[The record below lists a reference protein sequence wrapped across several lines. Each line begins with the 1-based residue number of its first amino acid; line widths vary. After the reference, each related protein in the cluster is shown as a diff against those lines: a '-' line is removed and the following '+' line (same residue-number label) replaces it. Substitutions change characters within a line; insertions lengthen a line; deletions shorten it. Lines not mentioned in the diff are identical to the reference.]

1 HEDEQ
6 ASPKTGSEMPRKTL
20 SSALLQHER
29 AIDRT
34 IEAIDTVVGE
44 LHNVVAHA
52 GTKDR
57 APAQPGSQTVETARP
72 RAVPTR
78 EQARPPPPPPRSGQ
92 RHRYPRLPSCLFWR
106 RAAASPGKREWRPR
120 P

>member
-1 HEDEQ
+1 MTDDRDLSWETFAEDLEATLQEDEQ

-44 LHNVVAHA
+44 
-52 GTKDR
+52 
-57 APAQPGSQTVETARP
+57 
-72 RAVPTR
+72 
-78 EQARPPPPPPRSGQ
+78 
-92 RHRYPRLPSCLFWR
+92 
-106 RAAASPGKREWRPR
+106 
-120 P
+120 